1 MTVNGMNISSIM
13 ISGTGLANG
22 AMDLF
27 LVRDYHRTH
36 GQKLYLYIP
45 HRNTKMAM
53 IYPP

>member
-27 LVRDYHRTH
+27 LVRDYHRKY
-36 GQKLYLYIP
+36 GKNVL
-45 HRNTKMAM
+45 
-53 IYPP
+53 IYSL